1 MRRGC
6 LFGVGGVLVLCLVTC
21 GLLYFVG
28 LPRIQDRVADD
39 FEDGVSTVVAEGI
52 ANAAPGS
59 GTMVITEE
67 QLNDKLSDDV
77 ENSDVV
83 SEITPAGISIELNL
97 EESGDRNIG
106 YSALPI
112 AQDGQLVLTEV
123 EANDGVM
130 ERFLPK
136 VKLADA
142 VEDGVNGVLAEH
154 NLQVVDVTLGDGE
167 MTLTT
172 APASE

>member
-6 LFGVGGVLVLCLVTC
+6 LFGVGGVLVLCLVAC

-28 LPRIQDRVADD
+28 VPRIQDRVASD
-39 FEDGVSTVVAEGI
+39 FEEGVSTVVAEGL
-52 ANAAPGS
+52 ANAAPGA

-67 QLNDKLSDDV
+67 HLNDKLSDDV

-83 SEITPAGISIELNL
+83 SQITPAGISIELNL
-97 EESGDRNIG
+97 EEGGDRDIG
-106 YSALPI
+106 YSAVPM
-112 AQDGQLVLTEV
+112 AQGGQLVLTEV

-136 VKLADA
+136 EKLADA

-154 NLQVVDVTLGDGE
+154 NLQLVDVTLGDGE
-167 MTLTT
+167 MTLTV
-172 APASE
+172 APA